1 MSVFKCKMCGGTIN
15 FNPGDTV
22 GVCEYC
28 GSKQTLPRLDNDK
41 KASMYDRANHFR
53 RTNDFD
59 KATNIY
65 EQILN
70 EDKTDAE
77 AYWSLVLCRYGI
89 EYVEDPSTHKRV
101 PTVNRVQFTS
111 IFNDDD
117 YKSALEYA
125 DEYQREI
132 YKEEAKTI
140 DDIQKGIL
148 AISSKEEP
156 FDIFICYKETD
167 SQGRR
172 TIDSVLAYDIY
183 NKLTKEGYKVFF
195 SRVTLEDKLGTA
207 YEPYIFA
214 ALNSAKIMIAI
225 GTKPEYFNAVWVKN
239 EWSRYLALI
248 KNGADKTLIPAYRD
262 MDPYDLPEE
271 FSYLQA
277 LDMSKLG
284 FMQDLIRGVGKIIA
298 IKDNQV
304 KEYKKSISTNTEIE
318 PLLKRGFMFLEDGNW
333 NSANEYF
340 ERVLDIDPENGY
352 AYLGKLMV
360 DLKANKLD
368 YLADLEHSFKNNINY
383 AKTIRFADESLCEK
397 INDYLNTINNRNK
410 ERLYQSSLKMM
421 KDSSNVDDLKK
432 MAINFE
438 SLGEY
443 EESKKLVLECNKKI
457 EEIHKKAKLIS
468 IKRKKIA
475 IFVML
480 VTCACVVS
488 IFLLNYFLTL
498 NNKYNN
504 AIDLMNNSDYI
515 DAYETL
521 IELNGYKDSDEKAS
535 SIYELYKKE
544 KIKNASVG
552 DYILFGSYEQDND
565 LENGKE
571 DIEWL
576 VLDIKD
582 GKALLISKYGLDCIP
597 DYSEE
602 EYVGAW
608 RAKTIRTWLNNDF
621 FNNTFSNS
629 EKSIIFTVNVTSDL
643 SFTDDI
649 DGRIITRDNIFLLS
663 IYEAKKFFK
672 SDFERKCKPTAYAIK
687 NGAYVKKDSGNCYWW
702 LRSFRE
708 NDWHTPYVLDD
719 GSILENGSSGLVQNV
734 VRPALWVKLNS

>member
-1 MSVFKCKMCGGTIN
+1 MSVFKCKMCGGTIS
-15 FNPGDTV
+15 FNSGDTV

-140 DDIQKGIL
+140 NDIQKGIL

-340 ERVLDIDPENGY
+340 ERVLDIDPENAS
-352 AYLGKLMV
+352 AYLGKLLSKLKV
-360 DLKANKLD
+360 TKQEQLKDLAEPFNK
-368 YLADLEHSFKNNINY
+368 E
-383 AKTIRFADESLCEK
+383 
-397 INDYLNTINNRNK
+397 NDYLKVIRFGDEKLKDDLDSYIKHINIRNK
-410 ERLYQSSLKMM
+410 NARLEDVYVRAKITLSIADSEESFKESARLFESINEY
-421 KDSSNVDDLKK
+421 KDSSILAKK
-432 MAINFE
+432 CYVNAELARKDTILSQGKQKMSSHIVAD
-438 SLGEY
+438 Y
-443 EESKKLVLECNKKI
+443 EEAIKIFETIPGWKDANECIHVCEKEINKIKQKSKRNKKI
-457 EEIHKKAKLIS
+457 IIIGTPVICVIIVLLI
-468 IKRKKIA
+468 
-475 IFVML
+475 
-480 VTCACVVS
+480 
-488 IFLLNYFLTL
+488 LLNNIVIPNF
-498 NNKYNN
+498 KY
-504 AIDLMNNSDYI
+504 
-515 DAYETL
+515 AYHRKL
-521 IELNGYKDSDEKAS
+521 L
-535 SIYELYKKE
+535 
-544 KIKNASVG
+544 KNASVG
-552 DYILFGSYEQDND
+552 DYVIFGSYEQDND

-576 VLDIKD
+576 VLDVKD
-582 GKALLISKYGLDCIP
+582 DKVLLISKYALGYGLGSND
-597 DYSEE
+597 S
-602 EYVGAW
+602 V
-608 RAKTIRTWLNNDF
+608 RKWLNGEFINSAFTNDEIEMI
-621 FNNTFSNS
+621 SNMPVPYFKDS
-629 EKSIIFTVNVTSDL
+629 SIETQDKV
-643 SFTDDI
+643 
-649 DGRIITRDNIFLLS
+649 FLLS
-663 IYEAKKFFK
+663 IDEANKYFN
-672 SDFERKCKPTAYAIK
+672 SDTERECEPTEYVLVNGAIVNEK
-687 NGAYVKKDSGNCYWW
+687 NGNCIWR
-702 LRSFRE
+702 LRITTIF
-708 NDWHTPYVLDD
+708 NNCIPYVD
-719 GSILENGSSGLVQNV
+719 SIGDIHEYGRRVGIDSLT
-734 VRPALWVKLNS
+734 VRPALWITLDS

>member
-1 MSVFKCKMCGGTIN
+1 MSVFKCKMCGGTIS

-59 KATNIY
+59 KAANIY

-89 EYVEDPSTHKRV
+89 EYVEDPTTHKRV

-140 DDIQKGIL
+140 DDIQKGII
-148 AISSKEEP
+148 AISAKEEP

-183 NKLTKEGYKVFF
+183 NKLTNEGYKVFF
-195 SRVTLEDKLGTA
+195 SRVTLEDKLGAA

-298 IKDNQV
+298 IKDNQI

-383 AKTIRFADESLCEK
+383 AKTIRFADESLCVK
-397 INDYLNTINNRNK
+397 INDYLNTIDSRNK
-410 ERLYQSSLKMM
+410 EKLYQCS
-421 KDSSNVDDLKK
+421 LKK
-432 MAINFE
+432 MKVSSSVDDFKKIAINFE

-443 EESKKLVLECNKKI
+443 KESKKLALECNKKI

-475 IFVML
+475 IFAML

-488 IFLLNYFLTL
+488 IFVLNHFLTI
-498 NNKYNN
+498 NNKYDN

-515 DAYETL
+515 NAYETFIKL
-521 IELNGYKDSDEKAS
+521 DGYKDSDEKAS

-552 DYILFGSYEQDND
+552 VVN
-565 LENGKE
+565 
-571 DIEWL
+571 
-576 VLDIKD
+576 
-582 GKALLISKYGLDCIP
+582 P
-597 DYSEE
+597 
-602 EYVGAW
+602 
-608 RAKTIRTWLNNDF
+608 
-621 FNNTFSNS
+621 
-629 EKSIIFTVNVTSDL
+629 IIWTLYNYL
-643 SFTDDI
+643 
-649 DGRIITRDNIFLLS
+649 
-663 IYEAKKFFK
+663 
-672 SDFERKCKPTAYAIK
+672 
-687 NGAYVKKDSGNCYWW
+687 
-702 LRSFRE
+702 
-708 NDWHTPYVLDD
+708 
-719 GSILENGSSGLVQNV
+719 
-734 VRPALWVKLNS
+734 